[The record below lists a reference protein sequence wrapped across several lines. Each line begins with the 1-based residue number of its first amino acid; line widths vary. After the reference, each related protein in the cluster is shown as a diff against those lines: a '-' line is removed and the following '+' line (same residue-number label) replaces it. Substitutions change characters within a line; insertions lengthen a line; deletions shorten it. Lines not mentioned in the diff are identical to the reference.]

1 MIHLMERMSSTT
13 IPEMGVGPKWVH
25 VILNK
30 CLNRNVMRPTELITE
45 DEDIVYSIGKSYS
58 DASNVA
64 GMM

>member
-1 MIHLMERMSSTT
+1 
-13 IPEMGVGPKWVH
+13 
-25 VILNK
+25 
-30 CLNRNVMRPTELITE
+30 MRPTELITE